1 MVNGMDWKTLLL
13 SFSIVFLAELGDKTQ
28 LTALT
33 LTTARG
39 GGTWSVFI
47 GASVALVCTTAIA
60 VLCGSFLT
68 RFLPERYLHLGS
80 AVLFII
86 IGVALL
92 ANMAWRNGA
101 ARAAGEPGGADAAGT
116 PAAAGSIG
124 LKPSLLKALIVR
136 QVTAYERDLVA
147 DIDRQLRS
155 MPTGPEQDLLRQLA
169 AAHRQHGQDIA
180 AMADNPGDDGPGAV
194 HAGEVQGI
202 LGKLQACRCHDE
214 HQPIQNIIRR
224 QEAAAEFYV
233 ALAQIVDRHEVRD
246 LLRRLAA
253 HELRLAE
260 KLCTAFH
267 QPGDQ
272 VASGQDGA
280 VHRRTS

>member
-33 LTTARG
+33 LTTSRG
-39 GGTWSVFI
+39 GGTWAVFI

-92 ANMAWRNGA
+92 ANMAWRNGQAGAGA
-101 ARAAGEPGGADAAGT
+101 AVKTGAAGAVQPESSGV
-116 PAAAGSIG
+116 
-124 LKPSLLKALIVR
+124 KPSLLKALIIR

-147 DIDRQLRS
+147 DIDRHLRG
-155 MPTGPEQDLLRQLA
+155 MAPGPGQDLLRQLA
-169 AAHRQHGQDIA
+169 AAHRQHGKDIA
-180 AMADNPGDDGPGAV
+180 AMADISADDGPGV
-194 HAGEVQGI
+194 DHAGEIHGM
-202 LGKLQACRCHDE
+202 LGKLHACSCSDDRE
-214 HQPIQNIIRR
+214 PVQNIIRR

-233 ALAQIVDRHEVRD
+233 ALAQIVDLHAVRD

-267 QPGDQ
+267 HAPGETAAGKT
-272 VASGQDGA
+272 ASPRSPTA
-280 VHRRTS
+280 

>member
-1 MVNGMDWKTLLL
+1 MDWKTLLL

-33 LTTARG
+33 LTTSRG
-39 GGTWSVFI
+39 GGTWAVFI
-47 GASVALVCTTAIA
+47 GASAALVCTTAIA
-60 VLCGSFLT
+60 VLCGNLLT

-92 ANMAWRNGA
+92 ASMAWRNGQA
-101 ARAAGEPGGADAAGT
+101 AAAVKAGT
-116 PAAAGSIG
+116 AGAAVKAGTAVQPETSG
-124 LKPSLLKALIVR
+124 VKPSLLKALIIR

-147 DIDRQLRS
+147 DIDRHLQS
-155 MPTGPEQDLLRQLA
+155 MAPGPGQDLLRQLA
-169 AAHRQHGQDIA
+169 AAHRQHGRDVA
-180 AMADNPGDDGPGAV
+180 AMADISADVGPTV
-194 HAGEVQGI
+194 DHAGEIHGM
-202 LGKLQACRCHDE
+202 LGKLHACNCSDDHE
-214 HQPIQNIIRR
+214 PVQNIIRR

-233 ALAQIVDRHEVRD
+233 ALAQIVDLHEVRD

-267 QPGDQ
+267 QSAGETAAGKA
-272 VASGQDGA
+272 ASSRPPT
-280 VHRRTS
+280 V